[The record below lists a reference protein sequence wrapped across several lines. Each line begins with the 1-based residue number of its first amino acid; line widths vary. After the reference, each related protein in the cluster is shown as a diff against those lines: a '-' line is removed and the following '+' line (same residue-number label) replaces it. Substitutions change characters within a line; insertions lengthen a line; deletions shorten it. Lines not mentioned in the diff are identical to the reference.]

1 MKRLVLA
8 ELHAGAPIWT
18 KKSPRSLSIRF
29 LAPQHLLQFFHFCR
43 GFYLCLFATLP
54 IIVPPSST
62 LQWAIEIKKKC
73 LPWVTFPGKSL
84 SFVID
89 ARING
94 IYAYRLTG
102 VIMIPHWIGCCE
114 KAREFLIHESS
125 VTTKC
130 RVCSQFY
137 EITKEERGTKII
149 QHLNSTYTWY
159 KLFQEKSRA
168 HKISVKFFSCKSW
181 IYQYLN
187 YNRKFLSM
195 IYLFTVMKR
204 WKSRKKTKQKNNN
217 NSYRETQI
225 TPQFHWVE
233 KKVISCY
240 PMHL

>member
-1 MKRLVLA
+1 MGYFSREIFILRYWRQDQWNLRLSA
-8 ELHAGAPIWT
+8 H
-18 KKSPRSLSIRF
+18 RRN
-29 LAPQHLLQFFHFCR
+29 HD
-43 GFYLCLFATLP
+43 
-54 IIVPPSST
+54 ST
-62 LQWAIEIKKKC
+62 LDWM
-73 LPWVTFPGKSL
+73 LW
-84 SFVID
+84 
-89 ARING
+89 
-94 IYAYRLTG
+94 
-102 VIMIPHWIGCCE
+102 
-114 KAREFLIHESS
+114 ESERVFNS
-125 VTTKC
+125 RVFCYTKC
-130 RVCSQFY
+130 RVCSQCN

-204 WKSRKKTKQKNNN
+204 WKSRKKIKQKNNN

-233 KKVISCY
+233 KKVILCIFKK
-240 PMHL
+240 